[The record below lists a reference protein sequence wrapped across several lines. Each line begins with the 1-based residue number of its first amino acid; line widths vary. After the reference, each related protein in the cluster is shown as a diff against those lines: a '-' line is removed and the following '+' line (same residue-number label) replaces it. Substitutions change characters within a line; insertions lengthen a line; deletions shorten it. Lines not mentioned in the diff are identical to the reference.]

1 MTQLAVAGNGPLP
14 PPRMT
19 RAERLRRQSKE
30 SAVNN
35 GPQTA
40 VIANGSS
47 SPGKRFAFRRYN
59 SQLERFFIPS
69 RQRTVHSERL
79 ISRNW
84 HRCASSSQRSRRPR
98 PASIAGTGVSADNSA
113 SRLGIN
119 GERPKSTIDKE
130 GASKPPLPKVH
141 AAPRKSVPSKPET
154 PKRTI
159 TEKVSRPN
167 SVKASPKLTPKATPL
182 QSPGDGSTKLDTTI
196 SKQAV
201 EVTNTTIVKT
211 ETINGKTEV
220 SVEEEQTVV
229 TTTPSGEVL
238 TETTSNV
245 QNQELIAPVSAPADG
260 QNAIAANQEDAA
272 KVVGESVKTNEEVKI
287 AEVEKPAEAV
297 QQANAVV
304 EENNTIPVQQV
315 KPDVAKTEEVK
326 SADAPAPVE
335 NGDSVDMTG
344 K

>member
-1 MTQLAVAGNGPLP
+1 MSMLTIIRIHDILLSVLIRFITVLQGRKVTDLLPLLP
-14 PPRMT
+14 INVHIWS
-19 RAERLRRQSKE
+19 LRSGDITP
-30 SAVNN
+30 SLS
-35 GPQTA
+35 
-40 VIANGSS
+40 GSS
-47 SPGKRFAFRRYN
+47 SRPGSALSTQN
-59 SQLERFFIPS
+59 
-69 RQRTVHSERL
+69 
-79 ISRNW
+79 
-84 HRCASSSQRSRRPR
+84 ASSVGTGTVVRRPASAPRRPR

>member
-1 MTQLAVAGNGPLP
+1 MHNLY
-14 PPRMT
+14 
-19 RAERLRRQSKE
+19 
-30 SAVNN
+30 
-35 GPQTA
+35 
-40 VIANGSS
+40 
-47 SPGKRFAFRRYN
+47 RFLHNLYRHNVVLTIIPF
-59 SQLERFFIPS
+59 LFFPFLF
-69 RQRTVHSERL
+69 Q
-79 ISRNW
+79 
-84 HRCASSSQRSRRPR
+84 
-98 PASIAGTGVSADNSA
+98 
-113 SRLGIN
+113 
-119 GERPKSTIDKE
+119 
-130 GASKPPLPKVH
+130 
-141 AAPRKSVPSKPET
+141 
-154 PKRTI
+154 
-159 TEKVSRPN
+159 
-167 SVKASPKLTPKATPL
+167 ASPKLTPKATPL